1 MSSCDYWSS
10 PEYWSRLGERCEC
23 IVSKYG
29 KDIVIP
35 TDSVDDPLKEFEVVD
50 VSKNVFRF
58 VVFILRLKHQSQSF
72 EWFLT
77 IRERYPDLWRQCLYR
92 MATL

>member
-1 MSSCDYWSS
+1 MFRCDYWSS
-10 PEYWSRLGERCEC
+10 REYWSRIGERCEQ
-23 IVSKYG
+23 IVNKYG
-29 KDIVIP
+29 NDIVLP
-35 TDSVDDPLKEFEVVD
+35 REPHNNPREVFKDTEVHK
-50 VSKNVFRF
+50 SVFRF
-58 VVFILRLKHQSQSF
+58 VVFILWLNRQPNSF

>member
-10 PEYWSRLGERCEC
+10 REYWSRLCERCEQT
-23 IVSKYG
+23 VNKYG
-29 KDIVIP
+29 KDIVLP
-35 TDSVDDPLKEFEVVD
+35 TDSVDDPLKEFEVVN
-50 VSKNVFRF
+50 VGKNVFRF
-58 VVFILRLKHQSQSF
+58 VVFILWLKRQPNSF

-92 MATL
+92 LFVL

>member
-1 MSSCDYWSS
+1 MSSCEYWSS
-10 PEYWSRLGERCEC
+10 LEYWSRLCERCEQ
-23 IVSKYG
+23 IVNKYG
-29 KDIVIP
+29 NDIVLP
-35 TDSVDDPLKEFEVVD
+35 TEPHNDPLEVLKD
-50 VSKNVFRF
+50 TEIHKNVFRF
-58 VVFILRLKHQSQSF
+58 VVFILWLKRQPNSF

>member
-1 MSSCDYWSS
+1 MSSCEYWSS
-10 PEYWSRLGERCEC
+10 REYWSRLGERCEQ
-23 IVSKYG
+23 IVNKYG
-29 KDIVIP
+29 NDIVLP
-35 TDSVDDPLKEFEVVD
+35 TEPHNDPHEVFKDTEVN
-50 VSKNVFRF
+50 KNVFRF
-58 VVFILRLKHQSQSF
+58 VVFIFWLKRQPNSF